1 MNIDPFIKRF
11 SPYHPRACWTVLQLL
26 KGKVDLVSQIKFTL
40 AVNTPIIVDNILD
53 RMPEYRRLLGKRAQ

>member
-26 KGKVDLVSQIKFTL
+26 KGKVDLVSQIQFAL
-40 AVNTPIIVDNILD
+40 AVNAPKMVDNILKP
-53 RMPEYRRLLGKRAQ
+53 MPVYRRLLGKRAR